1 MLSTNI
7 LLMKTKLNSL
17 LTPTSGNPMYDA
29 AYNAYYNANKST
41 FNVVSVDEDP
51 SGVANKNAT
60 ETNERIKSCAKEFAE
75 EFCKGLKSSGF
86 MDSIADEIDK
96 HIKSMGL
103 SITVPALLP
112 TIISPMGPCT
122 GSLTISEMT
131 GAQILIN

>member
-7 LLMKTKLNSL
+7 LSMKTKLNSL
-17 LTPTSGNPMYDA
+17 LAPSSGNPMYDA
-29 AYNAYYNANKST
+29 AYNAYYSANKSV
-41 FNVVSVDEDP
+41 FNAISVDEDP

-86 MDSIADEIDK
+86 MDSIANEIDK

-103 SITVPALLP
+103 SITVP
-112 TIISPMGPCT
+112 ISPTVASPAGPCS
-122 GSLTISEMT
+122 GMLNISEKT